1 MTFLIAV
8 GNTLRRDDG
17 VAHRVLELLNLPSDV
32 VTRSCHELMREMAED
47 IAPAEKVIIIDADVE
62 PGEPRL
68 ELIEEQPSD
77 PLTHMIRPAELVALS
92 RTLYSFS
99 GKAYLCR
106 VPGFDFGQGIGLS
119 AEAESNAHRAADL
132 VRSSAVQPR

>member
-17 VAHRVLELLNLPSDV
+17 VAHRVLELLNLASDV
-32 VTRSCHELMREMAED
+32 VTRSCHQLMPEMAED
-47 IAPAEKVIIIDADVE
+47 IAPADKVIIIDADVE

-68 ELIEEQPSD
+68 ELIEAQPSD

-92 RTLYSFS
+92 RRLYSFS
-99 GKAYLCR
+99 GEAYLCR
-106 VPGFDFGQGIGLS
+106 VPGFDFDQGIGLS
-119 AEAESNAHRAADL
+119 AEAEANAQRAADL